1 MTSFF
6 GELKAR
12 NLLLTNWNHQTD
24 KKQVYPV
31 EEKSGEATFF
41 VRNNVELFFCNKR
54 DKGSENVDYVIEM
67 LGIRKEFSGF
77 VANDN
82 ITLQLKQGE
91 IHALLGENGAGKSTL
106 MNVLFGLYEPD
117 GGEIRVRGQKEV
129 INNPN
134 KANELGIGMV
144 HQHFMLVDKF
154 TVAENIILG
163 KEPNK
168 LGVIEKKK
176 AIEEIQEI
184 SDRYGLR
191 VDPNAVIR
199 DISIGMQQRVE
210 ILKTLYRGADILIFD
225 EPTAVLTP
233 QEINELI
240 QIMRALIKEGKSII
254 LITHKLKEIM
264 DVCDRVTV
272 IRRGK
277 GMGTVNVSGTNPQ
290 ELANMMV
297 GREVVFTTE
306 KKPAS
311 PGKNVLEIKDLI
323 VKESRGVESVRGLN
337 LTVRAGEIVGIAG
350 VDGNGQSELIQAI
363 SGLTKV
369 TNGTI
374 RLNGEP
380 IENRKPRKITET
392 GLGHIPED
400 RHKHG
405 LVLEMT
411 VGENIALQTYYKKPI
426 SSKGFLNHK
435 VMYEFA
441 RELIDEFDVRTSSEY
456 VPAKALSGGN
466 QQKAIIAREISRDPD
481 FLIAAQPTRGLD
493 VGAIEF
499 IHRRLIEQRDRGKAV
514 LLMSFE
520 LDEIMNVSD
529 RIAVIYEGKIVA
541 IVKPEETTEQELGLL
556 MAGSRK
562 EQVETEEKVHE

>member
-1 MTSFF
+1 MDF
-6 GELKAR
+6 
-12 NLLLTNWNHQTD
+12 
-24 KKQVYPV
+24 
-31 EEKSGEATFF
+31 
-41 VRNNVELFFCNKR
+41 
-54 DKGSENVDYVIEM
+54 VIEM

-77 VANDN
+77 IANDN

-117 GGEIRVRGQKEV
+117 GGEIRVRGTKEN
-129 INNPN
+129 INSPN

-163 KEPNK
+163 KEPSK

-176 AIEEIQEI
+176 AIEEIKEI

-191 VDPNAVIR
+191 VDPNAVVR

-233 QEINELI
+233 QEIKELI
-240 QIMRALIKEGKSII
+240 QIMRSLIKEGKSII

-277 GMGTVNVSGTNPQ
+277 GMGTVNVPETTPQ
-290 ELANMMV
+290 DLANLMV

-306 KKPAS
+306 KIDAK
-311 PGKNVLEIKDLI
+311 PGKDVLEVKDLV

-350 VDGNGQSELIQAI
+350 VDGNGQSELISAI
-363 SGLTKV
+363 AGLSKV
-369 TNGTI
+369 TSGSI
-374 RLNGEP
+374 LLNGEH
-380 IENRKPRKITET
+380 IENKKPRKITEA

-405 LVLEMT
+405 LVLEMSL
-411 VGENIALQTYYKKPI
+411 GENIALQTYYKKPI

-435 VMYEFA
+435 AMYDFA
-441 RELIDEFDVRTSSEY
+441 RELIEEYDVRASSEY
-456 VPAKALSGGN
+456 VAAKSLSGGN
-466 QQKAIIAREISRDPD
+466 QQKAIIAREIHRNPD

-499 IHRRLIEQRDRGKAV
+499 IHRRLIEQRDNGKAV

-541 IVKPEETTEQELGLL
+541 IVDPKETTEQELGLM
-556 MAGSRK
+556 MAGSSKQEAEMGEK
-562 EQVETEEKVHE
+562 EHV

>member
-1 MTSFF
+1 M
-6 GELKAR
+6 
-12 NLLLTNWNHQTD
+12 
-24 KKQVYPV
+24 
-31 EEKSGEATFF
+31 
-41 VRNNVELFFCNKR
+41 
-54 DKGSENVDYVIEM
+54 DYVIEM

-117 GGEIRVRGQKEV
+117 GGEIRVRGEKKM

-134 KANELGIGMV
+134 VANDLGIGMV

-154 TVAENIILG
+154 TVAENIMLG
-163 KEPNK
+163 KEPTK
-168 LGVIEKKK
+168 LGIIERKK
-176 AIEEIQEI
+176 AIKEI
-184 SDRYGLR
+184 SEISERYGLR
-191 VDPNAVIR
+191 VDPNAVVR

-233 QEINELI
+233 QEIKELI
-240 QIMRALIKEGKSII
+240 QIMRTLIKEGKSII

-277 GMGTVNVSGTNPQ
+277 GMGTVDVSETSPQ
-290 ELANMMV
+290 DLANRMV
-297 GREVVFTTE
+297 GREVVFKTE
-306 KKPAS
+306 KKPAT
-311 PGKNVLEIKDLI
+311 PGEDVLEIKDLV

-337 LTVRAGEIVGIAG
+337 LSVRAGEIVGIAG
-350 VDGNGQSELIQAI
+350 VDGNGQSELLAAI

-369 TNGTI
+369 ASGSI
-374 RLNGEP
+374 KLNNKS
-380 IENRKPRKITET
+380 IENKKPRKITEA

-405 LVLEMT
+405 LVLEMSI
-411 VGENIALQTYYKKPI
+411 GENIALQSYYKKPI
-426 SSKGFLNHK
+426 SNHGFINHRS
-435 VMYEFA
+435 MYDFA
-441 RELIDEFDVRTSSEY
+441 RKLIEEYDVRTSSEY
-456 VPAKALSGGN
+456 VPAKSLSGGN
-466 QQKAIIAREISRDPD
+466 QQKAIIAREVSRDPD

-499 IHRRLIEQRDRGKAV
+499 IHRRLIEQRDKGKAV

-520 LDEIMNVSD
+520 LEEIMNVSD

-556 MAGSRK
+556 MAGSK
-562 EQVETEEKVHE
+562 TAEVGVEENV

>member
-1 MTSFF
+1 M
-6 GELKAR
+6 
-12 NLLLTNWNHQTD
+12 
-24 KKQVYPV
+24 
-31 EEKSGEATFF
+31 
-41 VRNNVELFFCNKR
+41 
-54 DKGSENVDYVIEM
+54 DYVIEM

-82 ITLQLKQGE
+82 ITLQLKRGE

-117 GGEIRVRGQKEV
+117 GGEIRVNGKTEV
-129 INNPN
+129 INSPN
-134 KANELGIGMV
+134 KANDLGIGMV

-163 KEPNK
+163 KEPSK
-168 LGVIEKKK
+168 FGVIEKKK
-176 AIEEIQEI
+176 ALEEIQSI
-184 SDRYGLR
+184 SDRYGLK
-191 VDPNAVIR
+191 VDPNARIS

-233 QEINELI
+233 QEIKELI
-240 QIMRALIKEGKSII
+240 SIMRRLIKEGKSII

-277 GMGTVNVSGTNPQ
+277 GMGTVNVPETSPQ
-290 ELANMMV
+290 ALANLMV

-306 KKPAS
+306 KTPAT
-311 PGKNVLEIKDLI
+311 PGKDVLEVKDLV

-363 SGLTKV
+363 SGLTKT
-369 TNGTI
+369 TNGSI
-374 RLNGEP
+374 LLKGEH
-380 IENRKPRKITET
+380 IENKKPRRITES

-405 LVLEMT
+405 LVLEMSL
-411 VGENIALQTYYKKPI
+411 GENIALQTYYKKPI
-426 SSKGFLNHK
+426 SNKGFLNHK
-435 VMYEFA
+435 EMYDFA
-441 RELIDEFDVRTSSEY
+441 RKLIEEYDVRASSEY
-456 VPAKALSGGN
+456 VAAKALSGGN

-499 IHRRLIEQRDRGKAV
+499 IHRRLIEQRDEGKAI

-556 MAGSRK
+556 MAGSAK
-562 EQVETEEKVHE
+562 AEAGEKTHV